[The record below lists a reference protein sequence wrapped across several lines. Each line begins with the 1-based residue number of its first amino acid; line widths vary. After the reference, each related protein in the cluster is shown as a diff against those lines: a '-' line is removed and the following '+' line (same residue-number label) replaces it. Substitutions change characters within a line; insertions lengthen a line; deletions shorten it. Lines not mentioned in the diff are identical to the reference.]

1 MATFNLE
8 IVTPKEMV
16 YSGLVRH
23 MQAPGSQ
30 GSFGI
35 LAGHVPLLASLS
47 VGAIRIDE
55 EDGGSHLMSISG
67 GVAQVSSQGV
77 TVLAETA
84 EKSDGIDV
92 ERARLAYDRAEKRLK
107 NRREVGGGEEL
118 DSVRAQVALE
128 RALNRLK
135 VSGQI

>member
-1 MATFNLE
+1 MTTFNLE

-23 MQAPGSQ
+23 VQAPGSR
-30 GSFGI
+30 GSFGV

-47 VGAIRIDE
+47 VGAIRIDK
-55 EDGGSHLMSISG
+55 EDGEFHLMSISG
-67 GVAQVSSQGV
+67 GVAQVSVEGV

-84 EKSDGIDV
+84 EKSEDIDV
-92 ERARLAYDRAEKRLK
+92 ERARLAHDRAENRLNKRD
-107 NRREVGGGEEL
+107 EVRGEDL
-118 DSVRAQVALE
+118 DSVRAQAALE

>member
-16 YSGLVRH
+16 YAGHVRH
-23 MQAPGSQ
+23 LQAPGSQ

-35 LAGHVPLLASLS
+35 LAGHVPLLSSLS
-47 VGAIRIDE
+47 IGAIRIDKD
-55 EDGGSHLMSISG
+55 DGEFQLMSISG

-77 TVLAETA
+77 TILAETA
-84 EKSDGIDV
+84 EKASEIDV
-92 ERARLAYDRAEKRLK
+92 ERARLAQERAEKRLRNEGK
-107 NRREVGGGEEL
+107 EDF
-118 DSVRAQVALE
+118 DSIRAEAALG

-135 VSGQI
+135 ISDKA

>member
-16 YSGLVRH
+16 YGGYVRH
-23 MQAPGSQ
+23 LQAAGSQ

-47 VGAIRIDE
+47 IGTIRIDK
-55 EDGGSHLMSISG
+55 EDGKFHLMSISG

-77 TVLAETA
+77 TILAETA
-84 EKSDGIDV
+84 EKAEEIDV
-92 ERARLAYDRAEKRLK
+92 ERARSAQERAEKRLK
-107 NRREVGGGEEL
+107 NEGKEKDF
-118 DSVRAQVALE
+118 DSIRAEAALG

-135 VSGQI
+135 ISDQS